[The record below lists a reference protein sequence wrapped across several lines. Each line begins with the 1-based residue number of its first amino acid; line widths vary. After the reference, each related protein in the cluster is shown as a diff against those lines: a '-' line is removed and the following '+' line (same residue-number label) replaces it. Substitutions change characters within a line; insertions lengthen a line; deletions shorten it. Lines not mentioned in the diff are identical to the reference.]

1 VGAVQNFRGVLMAT
15 KPANPKL
22 WATIVAMAKAK
33 YSNYPNPGASNWV
46 HKRYVQA
53 GGQFIDTTEAD
64 RRKKM
69 AQKKHE
75 SKEEKKRLTKKEE
88 KKSSKKDKG
97 NK

>member
-1 VGAVQNFRGVLMAT
+1 MAT

-53 GGQFIDTTEAD
+53 GGQFIETTEAT

-75 SKEEKKRLTKKEE
+75 REQLKKRITKKTE
-88 KKSSKKDKG
+88 KNKKDKG
-97 NK
+97 KK

>member
-1 VGAVQNFRGVLMAT
+1 MAS

-22 WATIVAMAKAK
+22 WATIVAMARAK
-33 YSNYPNPGASNWV
+33 YSNYPNPGASHWV

-53 GGQFIDTTEAD
+53 GGQFIETTEAS

-75 SKEEKKRLTKKEE
+75 HEQEKKRLTKKADT
-88 KKSSKKDKG
+88 KKKDKG
-97 NK
+97 KK

>member
-1 VGAVQNFRGVLMAT
+1 MAT

-22 WATIVAMAKAK
+22 WATIVAMARAK
-33 YSNYPNPGASNWV
+33 YSNYPNPGASHWV
-46 HKRYVQA
+46 HKRYVQS
-53 GGQFIDTTEAD
+53 GGQFIETTEAD

-75 SKEEKKRLTKKEE
+75 SKAEKERLTKKED

-97 NK
+97 KK

>member
-1 VGAVQNFRGVLMAT
+1 MAT

-22 WATIVAMAKAK
+22 WATIVAMARAK

-53 GGQFIDTTEAD
+53 GGQFIETTEAD

-69 AQKKHE
+69 AQKKEE
-75 SKEEKKRLTKKEE
+75 SKRQKERLTKKDD

-97 NK
+97 DK

>member
-1 VGAVQNFRGVLMAT
+1 MAS

-22 WATIVAMAKAK
+22 WATIVAMARAK
-33 YSNYPNPGASNWV
+33 YSNYPNPGASAWV

-53 GGQFIDTTEAD
+53 GGQFVESTESD

-75 SKEEKKRLTKKEE
+75 HEQEKKRLTKKEE

-97 NK
+97 KK

>member
-1 VGAVQNFRGVLMAT
+1 MAT

-22 WATIVAMAKAK
+22 YATIVAMAKAK
-33 YSNYPNPGASNWV
+33 YSNYPNPGASAWV

-53 GGQFIDTTEAD
+53 GGQFIETSEAT

-75 SKEEKKRLTKKEE
+75 NEQEKKRLTKKED
-88 KKSSKKDKG
+88 KKKKDKG
-97 NK
+97 KK

>member
-1 VGAVQNFRGVLMAT
+1 MAT

-22 WATIVAMAKAK
+22 WATIVAMARAK

-53 GGQFIDTTEAD
+53 GGQFIETTEAS

-75 SKEEKKRLTKKEE
+75 AEQQKKQLVKKDN
-88 KKSSKKDKG
+88 KKKKDKG
-97 NK
+97 KK

>member
-1 VGAVQNFRGVLMAT
+1 MAT

-33 YSNYPNPGASNWV
+33 YSNYPNPGASHWV

-53 GGQFIDTTEAD
+53 GGQFIDTTELD

-69 AQKKHE
+69 LAK
-75 SKEEKKRLTKKEE
+75 KEENKREKERLTKKED
-88 KKSSKKDKG
+88 KSKSSKKDKG
-97 NK
+97 KK